1 MFNLGYM
8 HEQGLDLKQDMH
20 LAKRFYD
27 MAAEASPDAQ
37 VPIALA
43 LAKLAL
49 LFTFK
54 YFEEVMTSELYP
66 FAHLPFDWIHFG
78 KGSLN
83 VQLGLDWDIYLMGIL
98 SVIIATLIL
107 FRRPPLPI
115 LV

>member
-54 YFEEVMTSELYP
+54 YFEE
-66 FAHLPFDWIHFG
+66 FDWIHFG